1 MRKSLTKSERL
12 KKKTDL
18 DRVFSSKWKVSVPGL
33 KLCVDEN
40 GLNRNRIAVTL
51 PRKYGNSVRRNR
63 AKRIIREI
71 YRNSKPLLKS
81 GYDLIIIVYPVNE
94 FYPGNDSYKAREHHL
109 MSLFRKAGIVAG
121 NCHEIS

>member
-1 MRKSLTKSERL
+1 MRKSLTKAERL

-18 DRVFSSKWKVSVPGL
+18 GRVFSSKWKISVPGL

-51 PRKYGNSVRRNR
+51 TRKYGNSVQRNR
-63 AKRIIREI
+63 IKRIIKEI
-71 YRNSKPLLKS
+71 YRNNKSLLKS
-81 GYDLIIIVYPVNE
+81 GYDLIFII
-94 FYPGNDSYKAREHHL
+94 YPGNDSYTVREHQL

-121 NCHEIS
+121 NHHENG